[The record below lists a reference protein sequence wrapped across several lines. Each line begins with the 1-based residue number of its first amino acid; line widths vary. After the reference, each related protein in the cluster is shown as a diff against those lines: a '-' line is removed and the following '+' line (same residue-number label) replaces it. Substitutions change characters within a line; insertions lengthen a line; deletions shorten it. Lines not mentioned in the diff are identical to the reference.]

1 MADKIQLEIVIDP
14 EGNVRIET
22 EGLKGEDCLLE
33 TKGLEA
39 AIGEVAARTKNRA
52 YYQKSASSARTRTGQ
67 R

>member
-1 MADKIQLEIVIDP
+1 MADRIELEIVIDA
-14 EGNVRIET
+14 EGNVRIKT

-39 AIGEVAARTKNRA
+39 AIGDVAARTKTSA
-52 YYQKSASSARTRTGQ
+52 YYQKSASAHTRTRE